1 VAYQA
6 KSGRKKILVAD
17 DDAADRKLVR
27 MVLGKAHSVIEA
39 GDGEQA
45 VVLAQQHKP
54 DVIMLD
60 MMMPR
65 KDGLTACSEIRANP
79 LTKAIPIIMLTGVG
93 YELNEKLAVSLGVN
107 RYITKPF
114 NAQDLLDVIDG
125 L

>member
-1 VAYQA
+1 MAYQA